1 MVEQV
6 EAKRDTGGLETFAEL
21 GHDAGGVEAAFDVAA
36 GPKPEFLKDVDV
48 LKAHDISGGSG
59 DLADVGDA
67 AAPVTHAR
75 DLDDEINGRSDLG
88 ADSLLGQRDRSHH
101 RHRFDAG
108 DGIAGIVSVN
118 GGDGSVV
125 ACIHGLQHVE
135 RLFPS
140 NLAEDDSIGAHA
152 KRIDDEFALADGA
165 FAFEVGRPALEA
177 RDVFLFDLEF
187 GGVFDGDD
195 ALRGGDESREYIE
208 QRGLAGAGASR
219 DDDVEPSA
227 DCAAQDFEHL
237 RSQGAVAQQIVG
249 GERNGAEAT
258 YREQRTI
265 HRERRNNDVDG

>member
-75 DLDDEINGRSDLG
+75 DLDD
-88 ADSLLGQRDRSHH
+88 
-101 RHRFDAG
+101 
-108 DGIAGIVSVN
+108 GIAGIVSVN

-152 KRIDDEFALADGA
+152 ERVDDEFALADGA
-165 FAFEVGRPALEA
+165 FAFG
-177 RDVFLFDLEF
+177 
-187 GGVFDGDD
+187 
-195 ALRGGDESREYIE
+195 
-208 QRGLAGAGASR
+208 
-219 DDDVEPSA
+219 
-227 DCAAQDFEHL
+227 
-237 RSQGAVAQQIVG
+237 
-249 GERNGAEAT
+249 
-258 YREQRTI
+258 
-265 HRERRNNDVDG
+265 